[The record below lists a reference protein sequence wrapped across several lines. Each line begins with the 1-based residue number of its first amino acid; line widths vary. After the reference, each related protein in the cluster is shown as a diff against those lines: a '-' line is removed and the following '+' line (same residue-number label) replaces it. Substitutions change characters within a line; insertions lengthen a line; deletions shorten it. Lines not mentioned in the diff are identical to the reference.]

1 MVARRYVGSDDMQ
14 GEIITWHNGVS
25 SVGVALA
32 NTEFLV
38 IVSVSS
44 KTSLFRVFE
53 KMSSWYLAALKT

>member
-1 MVARRYVGSDDMQ
+1 MQ

-32 NTEFLV
+32 HTEFLV

-53 KMSSWYLAALKT
+53 KMSSRFLAALKT